1 MKNLT
6 DLRKT
11 VETGVDPRL
20 CAFVVQKKFK
30 KKTNVFK
37 TIKFYPP
44 LFLVTGLW
52 ERMRQSNVR
61 WSGKIDSN
69 KGQ

>member
-30 KKTNVFK
+30 KKTNVIK

-52 ERMRQSNVR
+52 QRMR
-61 WSGKIDSN
+61 
-69 KGQ
+69 

>member
-20 CAFVVQKKFK
+20 HVRIRSAKKVL
-30 KKTNVFK
+30 KKTNVIK

-52 ERMRQSNVR
+52 ERMR
-61 WSGKIDSN
+61 
-69 KGQ
+69 